1 MKLPFV
7 LAKRFV
13 AAENL
18 EDSLPVVKSLNDQ
31 GLLVTLDLLGEYISD
46 LDKAVEAAAAYK
58 NILNRLEEE
67 RPNGL
72 ESTISIKLSMMGQKL
87 DEEYCLA
94 RAAELLETA
103 KATDTFVR
111 FDMEGTDITD
121 STLSIFEKLY
131 PSFPDHVGVV
141 LQSYLH
147 RTRDDVARMCELNA
161 RVRICK
167 GAYKEPQSVAYQKM
181 SDIRD
186 RFMEYS
192 EMLLV
197 DARYPGIATH
207 DDILIDQVK
216 TLVKE
221 KEVGNDQFEFQML
234 FGMRPSTQLS
244 IAKEGYNM
252 RVYVPY
258 GTEWFPYFT
267 RRLRERKENI
277 WFVAKTMI
285 KG

>member
-1 MKLPFV
+1 MTLPFA

-13 AAENL
+13 AAETL
-18 EDSLPVVKSLNDQ
+18 EGSLPVVKSLNEN

-58 NILNRLEEE
+58 NILERLDEEKS
-67 RPNGL
+67 NGL
-72 ESTISIKLSMMGQKL
+72 RATISIKLSMMGQKI
-87 DEEYCLA
+87 DEEYCLG
-94 RAAELLETA
+94 RASELMETA
-103 KATDTFVR
+103 KKTDTFVR

-121 STLSIFEKLY
+121 STLNIFEKLY
-131 PSFPDHVGVV
+131 PSYPDHVGVV

-167 GAYKEPQSVAYQKM
+167 GAYKEPEAIAYQKM

-192 EMLLV
+192 EMLLTQ
-197 DARYPGIATH
+197 ARYPGIATH
-207 DDILIDQVK
+207 DDLLINEIK
-216 TLVKE
+216 TLVK
-221 KEVGNDQFEFQML
+221 KKGISNDDFEFQML

-244 IAKEGYNM
+244 IAEEGYNM

-277 WFVAKTMI
+277 WFVAKTLI

>member
-1 MKLPFV
+1 MRLPFA

-13 AAENL
+13 ASENL
-18 EDSLPVVKSLNDQ
+18 EGSLPVVRELNEK
-31 GLLVTLDLLGEYISD
+31 GLLVTLDLLGEYVSE
-46 LDKAVEAAAAYK
+46 LDRAAEAAQAYQA
-58 NILNRLEEE
+58 ILKRIDREKKA
-67 RPNGL
+67 GL
-72 ESTISIKLSMMGQKL
+72 NSTISIKLSMMGQKI

-94 RAAELLETA
+94 RAAELLEIA
-103 KATDTFVR
+103 KETDVFVR

-121 STLSIFEKLY
+121 STLNIFEKLY

-147 RTRDDVARMCELNA
+147 RTKEDVARMCELNA

-167 GAYKEPQSVAYQKM
+167 GAYKEPEVAAFQKM
-181 SDIRD
+181 SVIRD
-186 RFMEYS
+186 RFKEYS
-192 EMLLV
+192 EMLISKG
-197 DARYPGIATH
+197 RYPGIATH
-207 DDILIDQVK
+207 DDILINHVK
-216 TLVKE
+216 GFVKD
-221 KEVGNDQFEFQML
+221 NNISRDDFEFQML
-234 FGMRPSTQLS
+234 FGMRPSTQVA
-244 IAKEGYNM
+244 IANEGYKM

-258 GTEWFPYFT
+258 GTEWLPYFT